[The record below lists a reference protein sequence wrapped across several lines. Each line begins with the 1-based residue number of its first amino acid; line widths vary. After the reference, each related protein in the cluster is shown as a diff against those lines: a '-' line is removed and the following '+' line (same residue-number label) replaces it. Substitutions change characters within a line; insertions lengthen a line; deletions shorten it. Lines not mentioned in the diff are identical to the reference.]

1 LRRPGIILSAG
12 VSTKRV
18 HQSRERN
25 TKEAGERDEFGGGF
39 DGRGDMELTRAYAIL
54 GVGDETS
61 LDDVRTAFVTW
72 WYLYS
77 GSPMSEAPE
86 VGHALSTED
95 WDDPATMLALHE
107 LDMAWHAI
115 EQAHVRGSIRTS
127 RKATCE
133 ECGSG
138 PATRVTFTRLKAAG
152 LRARTEVTSSVLC
165 RDCGLDAF
173 RAIEGTKRPLSL
185 TAPLLRT
192 RVSKRNA
199 HEARTL
205 RQIDV
210 LGSDVVDASAALGDP
225 PRLSGKRLVPWL
237 TGLAAILLAIGIAV
251 PAAGSGGSAANTD
264 APPAGQQPQASA
276 ATHND
281 R

>member
-1 LRRPGIILSAG
+1 
-12 VSTKRV
+12 
-18 HQSRERN
+18 
-25 TKEAGERDEFGGGF
+25 
-39 DGRGDMELTRAYAIL
+39 MELTRAYAIL
-54 GVGDETS
+54 GVGDESS
-61 LDDVRTAFVTW
+61 LEDVRTAFVTW

-86 VGHALSTED
+86 MGHALSTED

-127 RKATCE
+127 RKASCE

-138 PATRVTFTRLKAAG
+138 PATRVTFTRLKPGG

-165 RDCGLDAF
+165 RDCGLDTF
-173 RAIEGTKRPLSL
+173 RAIEGAKSPLSL
-185 TAPLLRT
+185 ATPLLRA
-192 RVSKRNA
+192 RVGKRNA
-199 HEARTL
+199 AEARAL

-225 PRLSGKRLVPWL
+225 PRLSRSGKRLVPWL

-251 PAAGSGGSAANTD
+251 PAAGSHGSETP
-264 APPAGQQPQASA
+264 APGQPQASSA
-276 ATHND
+276 AQ
-281 R
+281 

>member
-1 LRRPGIILSAG
+1 
-12 VSTKRV
+12 
-18 HQSRERN
+18 
-25 TKEAGERDEFGGGF
+25 
-39 DGRGDMELTRAYAIL
+39 MELTRAYAIL
-54 GVGDETS
+54 GVGDESS
-61 LDDVRTAFVTW
+61 LEDVRTAFVTW

-127 RKATCE
+127 RKASCE

-138 PATRVTFTRLKAAG
+138 PATRVTFTRLKPAG

-165 RDCGLDAF
+165 RDCGLDTF
-173 RAIEGTKRPLSL
+173 RTIEGEKRPLSV
-185 TAPLLRT
+185 TAPLLHT
-192 RVSKRNA
+192 RVHKRNA
-199 HEARTL
+199 AEARAL
-205 RQIDV
+205 RQIDA

-225 PRLSGKRLVPWL
+225 PRMRVKRMIPWL
-237 TGLAAILLAIGIAV
+237 TGVAAIVLAIGIAV
-251 PAAGSGGSAANTD
+251 PAAGSGNAET
-264 APPAGQQPQASA
+264 PPPGQPQASSS
-276 ATHND
+276 THD